1 MTPEINI
8 IIPLYNEEK
17 VFPLLTE
24 RIKVLLDQNPLS
36 ISVIM
41 VDDGSTDN
49 TSLLMKQL
57 SSEDARFTSVIL
69 SRNFGH
75 QLALTA
81 AMTMVNATEAVMI
94 IDGDLQ
100 DPPELLEE
108 MYPLYKEGYDV
119 VYAVRESRKEGF
131 FKVGLYKL
139 FYRMLQKIASID
151 IPLDSGDFSLLS
163 RRVVDV
169 FNAMPEESRY
179 LRGMRSWV
187 GFKQIG
193 FKYSRPDRQAGNTR
207 YTLRQLFKLAM
218 NGIFNFSE
226 FPIKF
231 ITFLGASTMSISIIY
246 FMITLVKRFTSD
258 YVPDGFTAIVFLI
271 ILFGGVQLISIGIL
285 GEYLIR
291 VFFQVKKRPLF
302 VIKELIVDKK
312 DVKNPTLSQ
321 SFKL

>member
-1 MTPEINI
+1 MIPEINI

-17 VFPLLTE
+17 VFSLLITRITE
-24 RIKVLLDQNPLS
+24 LLNRSSLA
-36 ISVIM
+36 ITVIL
-41 VDDGSTDN
+41 VDDGSTDA
-49 TSLLMKQL
+49 TSFLMKQL
-57 SSEDARFTSVIL
+57 SSEDERFSSIIL

-75 QLALTA
+75 QMALTA
-81 AMTMVNATEAVMI
+81 ALTMVNASEAVMI

-108 MYPLYKEGYDV
+108 MFLLYKEGYDV
-119 VYAVRESRKEGF
+119 IYAVRESRKEGF
-131 FKVGLYKL
+131 FKVLFYKL
-139 FYRMLQKIASID
+139 FYRLLKKIASID

-163 RRVVDV
+163 RRVVNIM
-169 FNAMPEESRY
+169 NAMPEESRY

-193 FKYSRPDRQAGNTR
+193 FKYSRPDRQAGNTQ

-226 FPIKF
+226 YPIKF
-231 ITFLGASTMSISIIY
+231 ISFLGVSTMSISIVY
-246 FMITLVKRFTSD
+246 FFVTLVKRFTSD

-302 VIKELIVDKK
+302 IIKELIIDKK
-312 DVKNPTLSQ
+312 EIKNNDFNS
-321 SFKL
+321 KLA

>member
-1 MTPEINI
+1 MIPEINI

-17 VFPLLTE
+17 VFPLLIT
-24 RIKVLLDQNPLS
+24 RVTALLDQS
-36 ISVIM
+36 HWDITVIL
-41 VDDGSTDN
+41 VDDGSTDS
-49 TSLLMKQL
+49 TSFLMRQL
-57 SSEDARFTSVIL
+57 SSEDERFSSVVL

-81 AMTMVNATEAVMI
+81 ALTMVNASEAIMI

-108 MYPLYKEGYDV
+108 MMLLYKEGYDV

-131 FKVGLYKL
+131 FKVGGYKL

-151 IPLDSGDFSLLS
+151 IPLDSGDFGLLS

-169 FNAMPEESRY
+169 LNAMPEESRY

-193 FKYSRPDRQAGNTR
+193 YKYSRPDRQAGNTQ
-207 YTLRQLFKLAM
+207 YSLRHLLRLAM

-231 ITFLGASTMSISIIY
+231 ITFLGVSTMSIGVIY
-246 FMITLVKRFTSD
+246 FIITLIKRFSSD

-271 ILFGGVQLISIGIL
+271 ILFGGVQLISIGII

-302 VIKELIVDKK
+302 IIKEVIVDKK
-312 DVKNPTLSQ
+312 EIKDKDSY
-321 SFKL
+321 SKLY

>member
-17 VFPLLTE
+17 VFPLLIE
-24 RIKVLLDQNPLS
+24 RITSLLNNSHLT
-36 ISVIM
+36 ITVIL
-41 VDDGSTDN
+41 VDDGSTDA
-49 TSLLMKQL
+49 TSFLMKQL
-57 SSEDARFTSVIL
+57 SQEDGRFLSIIL

-81 AMTMVNATEAVMI
+81 ALTMVNASEAVLI

-108 MYPLYKEGYDV
+108 MFVLYKEGNDV
-119 VYAVRESRKEGF
+119 VYAIRESRKEGF
-131 FKVGLYKL
+131 FKVGFYKL

-169 FNAMPEESRY
+169 INSMPEESRY

-193 FKYSRPDRQAGNTR
+193 YKYSRPDRQAGNTQ
-207 YTLRQLFKLAM
+207 YTLRHLLRLAM

-231 ITFLGASTMSISIIY
+231 ITFLGVSTMSIGVIY
-246 FMITLVKRFTSD
+246 FIITLIKRFSSD
-258 YVPDGFTAIVFLI
+258 YVPDGFTALVFLI
-271 ILFGGVQLISIGIL
+271 ILFGGVQLISIGII

-302 VIKELIVDKK
+302 IIKELIRDKK
-312 DVKNPTLSQ
+312 EIKNKEDNPRL
-321 SFKL
+321 F

>member
-1 MTPEINI
+1 MIPEVNI

-17 VFPLLTE
+17 VFPLLIT
-24 RIKVLLDQNPLS
+24 RITALLNQSQLA
-36 ISVIM
+36 ITVIL
-41 VDDGSTDN
+41 VDDGSTDA
-49 TSLLMKQL
+49 TPFLMKEL
-57 SSEDARFTSVIL
+57 SAQDARFSSVIL

-81 AMTMVNATEAVMI
+81 ALTLVDASEAVLI

-100 DPPELLEE
+100 DPPELLGD
-108 MYPLYKEGYDV
+108 MYQLYKEGYDV
-119 VYAVRESRKEGF
+119 VYAVRETRKEGF
-131 FKVGLYKL
+131 FKVGFYKL

-169 FNAMPEESRY
+169 MNAMPEESRY

-193 FKYSRPDRQAGNTR
+193 YKYSRPDRQAGNTQYSFR
-207 YTLRQLFKLAM
+207 HLLRLAM

-231 ITFLGASTMSISIIY
+231 ITFLGVSTMSIGVIY
-246 FMITLVKRFTSD
+246 FIVTLVKRFSSD

-271 ILFGGVQLISIGIL
+271 ILFGGVQLISIGII

-302 VIKELIVDKK
+302 IIKELIVGQKEIKNK
-312 DVKNPTLSQ
+312 DIDS
-321 SFKL
+321 KLL

>member
-1 MTPEINI
+1 MIPEVNI

-17 VFPLLTE
+17 VFPLLIT
-24 RIKVLLDQNPLS
+24 RITALLNQSQLA
-36 ISVIM
+36 ITVIL
-41 VDDGSTDN
+41 VDDGSTDA
-49 TSLLMKQL
+49 TSFLMKQL
-57 SSEDARFTSVIL
+57 SAQDARFSSVIL

-75 QLALTA
+75 QFALTA
-81 AMTMVNATEAVMI
+81 ALTLVDASEAVLI

-100 DPPELLEE
+100 DPPELLDN
-108 MYPLYKEGYDV
+108 MYLLYKEGYDV

-131 FKVGLYKL
+131 FKVGFYKL
-139 FYRMLQKIASID
+139 FYRILQKIASID

-169 FNAMPEESRY
+169 MNAMPEESRY

-193 FKYSRPDRQAGNTR
+193 YKYSRPDRQAGNTQ
-207 YTLRQLFKLAM
+207 YTFRHLLRLAM

-231 ITFLGASTMSISIIY
+231 ITFLGVSTMSIGVIY
-246 FMITLVKRFTSD
+246 FIVTLVKRLSSD

-271 ILFGGVQLISIGIL
+271 ILFGGVQLISIGII

-302 VIKELIVDKK
+302 IIKELIVGQKEIKSRDF
-312 DVKNPTLSQ
+312 DS
-321 SFKL
+321 KLL

>member
-1 MTPEINI
+1 MLIARITA
-8 IIPLYNEEK
+8 
-17 VFPLLTE
+17 LLNQSNLAIT
-24 RIKVLLDQNPLS
+24 
-36 ISVIM
+36 VIL
-41 VDDGSTDN
+41 VDDGSTDA
-49 TSLLMKQL
+49 TSFLMKQL
-57 SSEDARFTSVIL
+57 SSEDGRFSSVVL

-81 AMTMVNATEAVMI
+81 ALSLVNASEAVLI

-108 MYPLYKEGYDV
+108 MYLLYKEGNDV
-119 VYAVRESRKEGF
+119 IYAVRESRKEGF
-131 FKVGLYKL
+131 FKVGFYKL
-139 FYRMLQKIASID
+139 FYRMLQTIASID

-169 FNAMPEESRY
+169 INAMPEESRY

-193 FKYSRPDRQAGNTR
+193 FKYSRPDRQAGNTQYSFR
-207 YTLRQLFKLAM
+207 HLMRLAM

-231 ITFLGASTMSISIIY
+231 ISFLGFSTMSIGVIY
-246 FMITLVKRFTSD
+246 FIITLVKRFSSD

-271 ILFGGVQLISIGIL
+271 ILFGGVQLISIGII

-302 VIKELIVDKK
+302 IIKELIVDKK
-312 DVKNPTLSQ
+312 EIKSNDFNS
-321 SFKL
+321 KLF

>member
-1 MTPEINI
+1 MNPEINI

-17 VFPLLTE
+17 VFPLLIARITE
-24 RIKVLLDQNPLS
+24 LVNRSKL
-36 ISVIM
+36 VITVIL
-41 VDDGSTDN
+41 VDDGSTDT
-49 TSLLMKQL
+49 TSALMKQL
-57 SSEDARFTSVIL
+57 SIEDERFLSVIL

-81 AMTMVNATEAVMI
+81 ALTMVNASEAVMI

-100 DPPELLEE
+100 DPPELVEDLFL
-108 MYPLYKEGYDV
+108 LYKEGYDV

-131 FKVGLYKL
+131 FKVVFYKL

-151 IPLDSGDFSLLS
+151 MPLDSGDFSLLS
-163 RRVVDV
+163 RRVVDIM
-169 FNAMPEESRY
+169 NAMPEESRY
-179 LRGMRSWV
+179 LRGMRSWI

-193 FKYSRPDRQAGNTR
+193 FKYSRPDRQAGNTQ
-207 YTLRQLFKLAM
+207 YSLRQLFKLAM

-231 ITFLGASTMSISIIY
+231 ITFLGVSTMSISVIY
-246 FMITLVKRFTSD
+246 FIMTLVKKFTIG
-258 YVPDGFTAIVFLI
+258 YVPDGFTAIIFLI
-271 ILFGGVQLISIGIL
+271 ILFGGVQLISIGII

-302 VIKELIVDKK
+302 IIKELIIDKK
-312 DVKNPTLSQ
+312 EIKNNDFNSKV
-321 SFKL
+321 F

>member
-17 VFPLLTE
+17 VFPLLIA
-24 RIKVLLDQNPLS
+24 RIKALLDQSHLA
-36 ISVIM
+36 ITVIL
-41 VDDGSTDN
+41 VDDGSTDT
-49 TSLLMKQL
+49 TSILMKQL
-57 SSEDARFTSVIL
+57 SSGDERFSSVIL

-81 AMTMVNATEAVMI
+81 ALTKVNASEAVMI

-108 MYPLYKEGYDV
+108 MHKLYKEGYDV

-131 FKVGLYKL
+131 FKVGFYKL

-169 FNAMPEESRY
+169 INEMPEESRY
-179 LRGMRSWV
+179 LRGMRSWI

-193 FKYSRPDRQAGNTR
+193 YKYSRPDRQAGTTQ
-207 YTLRQLFKLAM
+207 YTFRHLLRLAM

-231 ITFLGASTMSISIIY
+231 ITFLGVSTMSISVIY
-246 FMITLVKRFTSD
+246 FIVTLVKRFSSD

-271 ILFGGVQLISIGIL
+271 ILFGGVQLISIGII

-302 VIKELIVDKK
+302 IIKELIIDKK
-312 DVKNPTLSQ
+312 EIKNRDIDS
-321 SFKL
+321 KLF

>member
-1 MTPEINI
+1 MIPEINI

-17 VFPLLTE
+17 VFSLLIARITE
-24 RIKVLLDQNPLS
+24 LLNRSSLA
-36 ISVIM
+36 ITVIL

-49 TSLLMKQL
+49 TSFLMKQL
-57 SSEDARFTSVIL
+57 SSQDERFSSIIL

-81 AMTMVNATEAVMI
+81 ALTMVNATEAVMI

-100 DPPELLEE
+100 DPPEMLEE
-108 MYPLYKEGYDV
+108 MFVLYKKGYDV

-131 FKVGLYKL
+131 FKVGFYKL
-139 FYRMLQKIASID
+139 FYRMLQKIASTD
-151 IPLDSGDFSLLS
+151 IPLDAGDFSLLS

-169 FNAMPEESRY
+169 MNAMPEESRY

-193 FKYSRPDRQAGNTR
+193 FKYSRPDRQAGNTQ
-207 YTLRQLFKLAM
+207 YTLRHLIRLAM

-231 ITFLGASTMSISIIY
+231 ITFLGFSTMFIGIIY
-246 FMITLVKRFTSD
+246 FCITLIKKFTSD

-285 GEYLIR
+285 GEYIIR

-302 VIKELIVDKK
+302 IIKELIIDKK
-312 DVKNPTLSQ
+312 EIKKND
-321 SFKL
+321 FIKI

>member
-1 MTPEINI
+1 
-8 IIPLYNEEK
+8 
-17 VFPLLTE
+17 
-24 RIKVLLDQNPLS
+24 
-36 ISVIM
+36 
-41 VDDGSTDN
+41 
-49 TSLLMKQL
+49 
-57 SSEDARFTSVIL
+57 
-69 SRNFGH
+69 
-75 QLALTA
+75 
-81 AMTMVNATEAVMI
+81 MI

-108 MYPLYKEGYDV
+108 MMLLYKEGYDV

-131 FKVGLYKL
+131 FKVGGYKL

-151 IPLDSGDFSLLS
+151 IPLDSGDFGLLS

-169 FNAMPEESRY
+169 LNAMPEESRY

-193 FKYSRPDRQAGNTR
+193 YKYSRPDRQAGNTQ
-207 YTLRQLFKLAM
+207 YSLRHLLRLAM

-231 ITFLGASTMSISIIY
+231 ITFLGVSTMSIGVIY
-246 FMITLVKRFTSD
+246 FIITLIKRFSSD

-271 ILFGGVQLISIGIL
+271 ILFGGVQLISIGII

-302 VIKELIVDKK
+302 IIKEVIVDKK
-312 DVKNPTLSQ
+312 EIKDKDSY
-321 SFKL
+321 SKLY

>member
-1 MTPEINI
+1 MIPEINI

-17 VFPLLTE
+17 VFPLLVT
-24 RIKVLLDQNPLS
+24 RLTALLDRSRLV
-36 ISVIM
+36 ISVIL
-41 VDDGSTDN
+41 VDDGSTDT
-49 TSLLMKQL
+49 TSFLMKEL
-57 SSEDARFTSVIL
+57 SSEDGRFSSVVL

-81 AMTMVNATEAVMI
+81 ALSLVNASEAVLI

-108 MYPLYKEGYDV
+108 MYLLYKEGNDV
-119 VYAVRESRKEGF
+119 IYAVRESRKEGF
-131 FKVGLYKL
+131 FKVGFYKL

-169 FNAMPEESRY
+169 INAMPEESRY

-193 FKYSRPDRQAGNTR
+193 FKYSRPDRQAGNTQYSFR
-207 YTLRQLFKLAM
+207 HLMRLAM

-231 ITFLGASTMSISIIY
+231 ISFLGFSTMSIGVIY
-246 FMITLVKRFTSD
+246 FIITLVKRFSSD

-271 ILFGGVQLISIGIL
+271 ILFGGVQLISIGII

-302 VIKELIVDKK
+302 IIKELIVDKK
-312 DVKNPTLSQ
+312 EIKSNDFNS
-321 SFKL
+321 KLF

>member
-1 MTPEINI
+1 MIPEINI

-17 VFPLLTE
+17 VFPLLISRITE
-24 RIKVLLDQNPLS
+24 LLNRSQL
-36 ISVIM
+36 VITVIL
-41 VDDGSTDN
+41 VDDGSSDS
-49 TSLLMKQL
+49 TSFLMKQL
-57 SSEDARFTSVIL
+57 SSVDDRFLSVIL

-75 QLALTA
+75 QIALTA
-81 AMTMVNATEAVMI
+81 ALTMVNASEAVMI

-100 DPPELLEE
+100 DPPELLQE
-108 MYPLYKEGYDV
+108 MYLFYKDGYDV
-119 VYAVRESRKEGF
+119 VYAVRESRKEGA

-151 IPLDSGDFSLLS
+151 IPLDSGDFSLIS

-169 FNAMPEESRY
+169 MNKMPEESRY

-193 FKYSRPDRQAGNTR
+193 YKYSRPDRQAGNTQ
-207 YTLRQLFKLAM
+207 YTLRHLLRLAM

-231 ITFLGASTMSISIIY
+231 ITFLGVSTMSISVIY
-246 FMITLVKRFTSD
+246 FIVTLVKRFSSD
-258 YVPDGFTAIVFLI
+258 YIPDGFTAIIFLI
-271 ILFGGVQLISIGIL
+271 ILFGGVQLISIGII

-302 VIKELIVDKK
+302 IIKELIVDKK
-312 DVKNPTLSQ
+312 EIKNWDIS
-321 SFKL
+321 

>member
-1 MTPEINI
+1 M
-8 IIPLYNEEK
+8 
-17 VFPLLTE
+17 
-24 RIKVLLDQNPLS
+24 
-36 ISVIM
+36 VIL
-41 VDDGSTDN
+41 VDDGSTDA
-49 TSLLMKQL
+49 TSFLMKQL
-57 SSEDARFTSVIL
+57 SSKDARFSSVIL

-81 AMTMVNATEAVMI
+81 ALTMVNASEAVMI

-108 MYPLYKEGYDV
+108 MVLLYKEGYDV

-131 FKVGLYKL
+131 FKVRFYKL

-169 FNAMPEESRY
+169 MNAMPEESRY
-179 LRGMRSWV
+179 LRGMRSWI

-193 FKYSRPDRQAGNTR
+193 YKYSRPDRQAGNTQ
-207 YTLRQLFKLAM
+207 YTLRHLLRLAM

-231 ITFLGASTMSISIIY
+231 ITFLGVSTMSIGVIY
-246 FMITLVKRFTSD
+246 FIITLVKRFSSD

-271 ILFGGVQLISIGIL
+271 ILFGGVQLFSIGII

-302 VIKELIVDKK
+302 IIKELIMDKK
-312 DVKNPTLSQ
+312 EIKNRDIDSK
-321 SFKL
+321 FF

>member
-1 MTPEINI
+1 MIPEVNI

-17 VFPLLTE
+17 VFPLLISRITE
-24 RIKVLLDQNPLS
+24 LLNQSQL
-36 ISVIM
+36 VITVIL
-41 VDDGSTDN
+41 VDDGSADA
-49 TSLLMKQL
+49 TSILMKQL
-57 SSEDARFTSVIL
+57 SSEDERFSSVIL

-81 AMTMVNATEAVMI
+81 ALTMVNASEAVMI

-108 MYPLYKEGYDV
+108 MYLLYKEGYDV
-119 VYAVRESRKEGF
+119 VYAVRETRKEGV
-131 FKVGLYKL
+131 FKVGFYKL

-151 IPLDSGDFSLLS
+151 IPLDSGDFSLIS

-169 FNAMPEESRY
+169 MNKMPEESRY

-193 FKYSRPDRQAGNTR
+193 YKYNRPDRQAGNTQ
-207 YTLRQLFKLAM
+207 YTFRHLLRLAM

-231 ITFLGASTMSISIIY
+231 ITFLGVSTMSISVIY
-246 FMITLVKRFTSD
+246 FIVTLVKRCSSD
-258 YVPDGFTAIVFLI
+258 YIPDGFTAIIFLI
-271 ILFGGVQLISIGIL
+271 ILFGGVQLISIGII

-302 VIKELIVDKK
+302 IIKELIVDKK
-312 DVKNPTLSQ
+312 EIKKWDIDSELI
-321 SFKL
+321 

>member
-17 VFPLLTE
+17 VFPLLIA
-24 RIKVLLDQNPLS
+24 RIKALLDQSHLA
-36 ISVIM
+36 ITVIL
-41 VDDGSTDN
+41 VDDGSTDT
-49 TSLLMKQL
+49 TSILMKQL
-57 SSEDARFTSVIL
+57 SSGDERFSSVIL

-81 AMTMVNATEAVMI
+81 ALTKVNASEAVMI

-108 MYPLYKEGYDV
+108 MHKLYKEGYDV

-131 FKVGLYKL
+131 FKVGFYKL

-169 FNAMPEESRY
+169 MNEMPEESRY
-179 LRGMRSWV
+179 LRGMRSWI

-193 FKYSRPDRQAGNTR
+193 YKYSRPDRQAGTTQ
-207 YTLRQLFKLAM
+207 YTFRHLLRLAM

-231 ITFLGASTMSISIIY
+231 ITFLGVSTMSISVIY
-246 FMITLVKRFTSD
+246 FIVTLVKRFSSD

-271 ILFGGVQLISIGIL
+271 ILFGGVQLISIGII

-302 VIKELIVDKK
+302 IIKELIIDKK
-312 DVKNPTLSQ
+312 EIKNRDIDS
-321 SFKL
+321 KLF

>member
-8 IIPLYNEEK
+8 IIPLYNEEQ
-17 VFPLLTE
+17 VFPLLINRITE
-24 RIKVLLDQNPLS
+24 LIDRSTLS
-36 ISVIM
+36 ISVIL
-41 VDDGSTDN
+41 VDDGSTDA
-49 TSLLMKQL
+49 TPFLMKQL
-57 SSEDARFTSVIL
+57 SSEDERFASIIL

-81 AMTMVNATEAVMI
+81 ALTLVNASEAVLI

-100 DPPELLEE
+100 DPPELLGD
-108 MYPLYKEGYDV
+108 MYLLYKEGYDV

-131 FKVGLYKL
+131 FKVGFYKL
-139 FYRMLQKIASID
+139 FYRILQRIASID

-163 RRVVDV
+163 RRVVNV

-193 FKYSRPDRQAGNTR
+193 YKYSRPDRQAGTTQYSFR
-207 YTLRQLFKLAM
+207 HLLRLAM

-231 ITFLGASTMSISIIY
+231 ITFLGVSTMSIGVIY
-246 FMITLVKRFTSD
+246 FIVTLVKRFSSD

-271 ILFGGVQLISIGIL
+271 ILFGGVQLISIGII

-302 VIKELIVDKK
+302 IIKELIVDKK
-312 DVKNPTLSQ
+312 EIKSKDIDS
-321 SFKL
+321 KLF

>member
-1 MTPEINI
+1 MIPEVNI

-17 VFPLLTE
+17 VFPLLIA
-24 RIKVLLDQNPLS
+24 RIKALLNQSNLA
-36 ISVIM
+36 ITVIL
-41 VDDGSTDN
+41 VDDGSTD
-49 TSLLMKQL
+49 TTYFLMKQL
-57 SSEDARFTSVIL
+57 SKEDGRFSSVVL

-81 AMTMVNATEAVMI
+81 ALSLVNASEAVLI

-108 MYPLYKEGYDV
+108 MFALYKEGNDV

-131 FKVGLYKL
+131 FKVGFYKL

-163 RRVVDV
+163 RRIVDV
-169 FNAMPEESRY
+169 INSMPEESRY

-193 FKYSRPDRQAGNTR
+193 FKYSRPDRQAGNTQ
-207 YTLRQLFKLAM
+207 YTFRHLMRLAM

-231 ITFLGASTMSISIIY
+231 ITFLGVSTMSIGVIY
-246 FMITLVKRFTSD
+246 FIITLVKRFSSD

-271 ILFGGVQLISIGIL
+271 ILFGGVQLISIGII

-302 VIKELIVDKK
+302 IIKELIVDKK
-312 DVKNPTLSQ
+312 EIKNSDIDL
-321 SFKL
+321 KLF

>member
-1 MTPEINI
+1 MIPEVNI

-17 VFPLLTE
+17 VFPMLIARITALLNQSNLAIT
-24 RIKVLLDQNPLS
+24 
-36 ISVIM
+36 VIL
-41 VDDGSTDN
+41 VDDGSTDA
-49 TSLLMKQL
+49 TSFLMKQL
-57 SSEDARFTSVIL
+57 SSEDGRFSSVVL

-81 AMTMVNATEAVMI
+81 ALSLVNASEAVLI

-108 MYPLYKEGYDV
+108 MFALYKEGNDV

-131 FKVGLYKL
+131 FKVGFYKL
-139 FYRMLQKIASID
+139 FYRMLQTIASID

-169 FNAMPEESRY
+169 INAMPEESRY

-193 FKYSRPDRQAGNTR
+193 FKYSRPDRQAGNTQ
-207 YTLRQLFKLAM
+207 YTLRHLMRLAM

-231 ITFLGASTMSISIIY
+231 ITFLGVSTMSIGVIY
-246 FMITLVKRFTSD
+246 FFITLVKRFSSD

-271 ILFGGVQLISIGIL
+271 ILFGGVQLISIGII

-302 VIKELIVDKK
+302 IIKELIVDKK
-312 DVKNPTLSQ
+312 EIKSNDFNS
-321 SFKL
+321 KLF

>member
-1 MTPEINI
+1 MSPEINI

-17 VFPLLTE
+17 VFPILIE
-24 RIKVLLDQNPLS
+24 RITTLINQSNR
-36 ISVIM
+36 IITVIL
-41 VDDGSTDN
+41 VDDGSVDN

-57 SSEDARFTSVIL
+57 SVEDERFSSLIL

-81 AMTMVNATEAVMI
+81 ALTMVDASEAVMI

-100 DPPELLEE
+100 DPPELLEDLLL
-108 MYPLYKEGYDV
+108 LYKKGYDV

-131 FKVGLYKL
+131 FKVILYKM
-139 FYRMLQKIASID
+139 FYRILQKITSID
-151 IPLDSGDFSLLS
+151 MPLDSGDFSLLS
-163 RRVVDV
+163 RRVVDII
-169 FNAMPEESRY
+169 NAMPEESRY
-179 LRGMRSWV
+179 LRGMRSWI

-193 FKYSRPDRQAGNTR
+193 FKYSRPERQAGNTQ
-207 YTLRQLFKLAM
+207 YSIRQLSKLAM

-231 ITFLGASTMSISIIY
+231 ITFLGASTISISVIY
-246 FMITLVKRFTSD
+246 FIITLVKKYS
-258 YVPDGFTAIVFLI
+258 YGYIPDGFTAIIFLI
-271 ILFGGVQLISIGIL
+271 ILFGGVQLISIGII

-302 VIKELIVDKK
+302 IIKELIVDKK
-312 DVKNPTLSQ
+312 EIKNCDFNS
-321 SFKL
+321 KLF

>member
-1 MTPEINI
+1 MIPEINI

-17 VFPLLTE
+17 VFPLLVE
-24 RIKVLLDQNPLS
+24 RITALLDRSPMT
-36 ISVIM
+36 ITVIL
-41 VDDGSTDN
+41 VNDGSTDA
-49 TSLLMKQL
+49 TSFLMKQL
-57 SSEDARFTSVIL
+57 SSDDERFSSVIL

-81 AMTMVNATEAVMI
+81 ALTMVNASEAVLI

-100 DPPELLEE
+100 DPPELLGD
-108 MYPLYKEGYDV
+108 MYSLYKEGYDV
-119 VYAVRESRKEGF
+119 VYAIRESRKEGF
-131 FKVGLYKL
+131 FKVGFYKL

-169 FNAMPEESRY
+169 MNTMPEESRY

-193 FKYSRPDRQAGNTR
+193 YKYSRPDRQAGNTQYSFR
-207 YTLRQLFKLAM
+207 HLLRLAM

-231 ITFLGASTMSISIIY
+231 ITFMGVSTMSTGVIY
-246 FMITLVKRFTSD
+246 FIVTLVKRFSSD

-271 ILFGGVQLISIGIL
+271 ILFGGVQLISIGII

-302 VIKELIVDKK
+302 IIKELILNKK
-312 DVKNPTLSQ
+312 EIKNKDIDSGLI
-321 SFKL
+321 

>member
-8 IIPLYNEEK
+8 IIPLYNEEQ
-17 VFPLLTE
+17 VFPLLIT
-24 RIKVLLDQNPLS
+24 RITKLLNRSQFA
-36 ISVIM
+36 ITVIL
-41 VDDGSTDN
+41 VDDGSTDA
-49 TSLLMKQL
+49 TPVLMKQL
-57 SSEDARFTSVIL
+57 SAEDERFSSVIL

-81 AMTMVNATEAVMI
+81 ALTMVNASEAVMI

-100 DPPELLEE
+100 DPPELLHE
-108 MYPLYKEGYDV
+108 MYQLYKEGNDV

-131 FKVGLYKL
+131 FKVGFYKL

-169 FNAMPEESRY
+169 INKMPEESRY

-193 FKYSRPDRQAGNTR
+193 YKYSRPDRQAGNTQ
-207 YTLRQLFKLAM
+207 YSLRQLFKLAM

-231 ITFLGASTMSISIIY
+231 ITFLGVSTMSISVIY
-246 FMITLVKRFTSD
+246 FVITLVKRFSSD

-271 ILFGGVQLISIGIL
+271 ILFGGVQLISIGII

-302 VIKELIVDKK
+302 IIKELIVDKK
-312 DVKNPTLSQ
+312 EVKNRDIDSEII
-321 SFKL
+321 

>member
-1 MTPEINI
+1 MIPEINI

-17 VFPLLTE
+17 VFPLLAA
-24 RIKVLLDQNPLS
+24 RITALLNQSHLA
-36 ISVIM
+36 ITVIL
-41 VDDGSTDN
+41 VDDGSSDATPF
-49 TSLLMKQL
+49 LMKQL
-57 SSEDARFTSVIL
+57 SSEDERFSSLVL

-81 AMTMVNATEAVMI
+81 ALTIVNASEAVMI

-100 DPPELLEE
+100 DPPELFGD
-108 MYPLYKEGYDV
+108 MYKLYKEGHDV

-131 FKVGLYKL
+131 FKVGFYKL
-139 FYRMLQKIASID
+139 FYRILQKIASID

-169 FNAMPEESRY
+169 LNTMPEESRY

-193 FKYSRPDRQAGNTR
+193 YKYSRPDRQAGNTQ
-207 YTLRQLFKLAM
+207 YTFRHLLRLAM

-231 ITFLGASTMSISIIY
+231 ITFLGVSTMSISVIY
-246 FMITLVKRFTSD
+246 FIVTLVKRFSSD

-271 ILFGGVQLISIGIL
+271 ILFGGVQLISIGII

-302 VIKELIVDKK
+302 IIKELIVDKK
-312 DVKNPTLSQ
+312 EIKNRDVDS
-321 SFKL
+321 KLF